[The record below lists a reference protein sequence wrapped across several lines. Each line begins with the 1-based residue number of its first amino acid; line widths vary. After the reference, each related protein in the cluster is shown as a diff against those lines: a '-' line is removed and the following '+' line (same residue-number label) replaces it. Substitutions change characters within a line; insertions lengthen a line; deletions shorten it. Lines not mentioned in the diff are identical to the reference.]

1 MEVLEQALT
10 AYEIERNKPMP
21 NLTHGAIQANLVF
34 ELKSLYRKLYRIA
47 SEVSLDT
54 LPVGSTPDVVIYPPL
69 SLDFIS
75 EPARRSDAPL
85 VTIEIQSPSQSLE
98 QMVDKT
104 DLYFQFGVK
113 SCWIILPSLQAA
125 LVFDRPSN
133 YKFFYVYETLHDPNL
148 NINIPLAD
156 IFA

>member
-1 MEVLEQALT
+1 
-10 AYEIERNKPMP
+10 
-21 NLTHGAIQANLVF
+21 
-34 ELKSLYRKLYRIA
+34 
-47 SEVSLDT
+47 
-54 LPVGSTPDVVIYPPL
+54 
-69 SLDFIS
+69 
-75 EPARRSDAPL
+75 
-85 VTIEIQSPSQSLE
+85 
-98 QMVDKT
+98 MVDKT